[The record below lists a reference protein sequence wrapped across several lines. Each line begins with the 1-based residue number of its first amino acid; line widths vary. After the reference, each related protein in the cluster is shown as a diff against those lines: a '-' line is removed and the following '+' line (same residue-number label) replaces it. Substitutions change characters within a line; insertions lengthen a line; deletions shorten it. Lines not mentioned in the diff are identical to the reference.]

1 MTVPVF
7 TESPALDDG
16 LVDTRN
22 WGDEAWV
29 HEQFAWLREHEPVR
43 RMEPN
48 GFEPFWAL
56 SRHADIKTVESDQR
70 LFINDPRPI
79 LGPRMLDALVQQ
91 LMGRRHLVRSL
102 VQMDDPDHA
111 RYRALTQQWFRGENL
126 RRLSGRID
134 ELAAR
139 YVDRLGELGG
149 ECDFLKDIAMWYP
162 LRVIMSILGV
172 PESDEPL
179 MLKLTQEMFGSSD
192 PDVRRSF
199 EPASLVDVVRDFE
212 DYFSDLSRQRRER
225 PTDDVASVIAN
236 ARLDGDRLPEHE
248 SNSYYMIIAT
258 AGHDT
263 TSSATAGGVL
273 AFIENPGQM
282 DRFRADPDAHM
293 QSALHEIIRW
303 VSPVRQFARTADGGL
318 HGRGRGRRGGRVLRP
333 LVPVGEPGRGRLR
346 RTVRVPHRPAHEPP
360 RVRVRRPRVPR
371 PAPGAHGDGGVLQGV
386 VPAGRRLR
394 AERRTALHA
403 VHVRGRTEEPA
414 DPLPHEVGGSRAWP
428 AWPAGVLDLPRA
440 SSKNMR
446 RPGSGALQ

>member
-1 MTVPVF
+1 MTVQVF
-7 TESPALDDG
+7 TESPELDDG
-16 LVDTRN
+16 IVHTRN

-48 GFEPFWAL
+48 GFEPFWSL
-56 SRHADIKTVESDQR
+56 SRHADIKAVESDQR

-111 RYRALTQQWFRGENL
+111 RYRALTQQWFRGDNL

-134 ELAAR
+134 ELAAQ

-192 PDVRRSF
+192 PDVQRSF

-263 TSSATAGGVL
+263 TSSATAGGL
-273 AFIENPGQM
+273 MAFIENPGQM

-293 QSALHEIIRW
+293 QSALNEIIRW
-303 VSPVRQFARTADGGL
+303 VSPVRQFTRTATADCTVGGVDIAAGESCVLWYPSANRDDAAFDAPFEFRIDRPMNHLAFGFGAHVCLGQHLARMEMASFFKELFRRVDGFELNGEPLYTQSTFVGGL
-318 HGRGRGRRGGRVLRP
+318 KS
-333 LVPVGEPGRGRLR
+333 
-346 RTVRVPHRPAHEPP
+346 
-360 RVRVRRPRVPR
+360 
-371 PAPGAHGDGGVLQGV
+371 
-386 VPAGRRLR
+386 
-394 AERRTALHA
+394 
-403 VHVRGRTEEPA
+403 
-414 DPLPHEVGGSRAWP
+414 LPIRY
-428 AWPAGVLDLPRA
+428 RM
-440 SSKNMR
+440 K
-446 RPGSGALQ
+446 

>member
-1 MTVPVF
+1 MTVQVF

-29 HEQFAWLREHEPVR
+29 HEQFAWLREHDPVR
-43 RMEPN
+43 RMEPD

-56 SRHADIKTVESDQR
+56 SRHADVKLVESDHR

-79 LGPRMLDALVQQ
+79 LGPRMLDAVVQQ
-91 LMGRRHLVRSL
+91 LVGRRHLVRSL

-126 RRLSGRID
+126 RRLAGRID
-134 ELAAR
+134 ELAAQ

-192 PDVRRSF
+192 PDVQRSF
-199 EPASLVDVVRDFE
+199 EPASLVDVIRDFE
-212 DYFSDLSRQRRER
+212 DYFSELSRQRREH

-273 AFIENPGQM
+273 AFIENPEQM
-282 DRFRADPDAHM
+282 DRFRADPDAHL
-293 QSALHEIIRW
+293 QTALNEIIRW
-303 VSPVRQFARTADGGL
+303 VSPVRQFTRTATADCTVGGVDVAAGESCVLWYPSANRDEAAFDAPSAFRIDRPMNHLAFGFGAHVCLGQHLARMEMGAFFKELFRRVDGFELNGEPLYTQSTFVGGL
-318 HGRGRGRRGGRVLRP
+318 KS
-333 LVPVGEPGRGRLR
+333 
-346 RTVRVPHRPAHEPP
+346 
-360 RVRVRRPRVPR
+360 
-371 PAPGAHGDGGVLQGV
+371 
-386 VPAGRRLR
+386 
-394 AERRTALHA
+394 
-403 VHVRGRTEEPA
+403 
-414 DPLPHEVGGSRAWP
+414 LPIRY
-428 AWPAGVLDLPRA
+428 RM
-440 SSKNMR
+440 K
-446 RPGSGALQ
+446 